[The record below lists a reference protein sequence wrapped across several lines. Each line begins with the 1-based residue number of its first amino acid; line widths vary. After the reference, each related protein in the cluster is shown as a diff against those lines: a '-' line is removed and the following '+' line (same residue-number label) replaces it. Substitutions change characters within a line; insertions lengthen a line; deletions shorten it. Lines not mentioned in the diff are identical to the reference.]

1 MEQGVATLAPG
12 LIVAWLLVAVGV
24 SALAVLL
31 YSAIRSRTSP
41 GNVEKAVQAFRSLDI
56 GAFRNLVDRDEEAFL
71 RDNLAPGKFRELKR
85 QRTWAAFLYASEA
98 GRAAAALA
106 MVGQAAQRSS
116 DPRIAASGAQV
127 AESALRL
134 RLQTIK
140 ASALLLAEFVLPDLQ
155 SRPIPSLVDQYE
167 RSSAALFRLAGFHS
181 ERASGQIPQV
191 VDTAS

>member
-12 LIVAWLLVAVGV
+12 LIVAWSLVAVGV

-31 YSAIRSRTSP
+31 YSAIHGRTSP

-71 RDNLAPGKFRELKR
+71 RDNLPPRKFREMKR
-85 QRTWAAFLYASEA
+85 QRTWVAFLYAWEA

-116 DPRIAASGAQV
+116 DSRIAASGAQV

-140 ASALLLAEFVLPDLQ
+140 ASALLLAELVLPDLQ
-155 SRPIPSLVDQYE
+155 SQPIPSLVDQYE
-167 RSSAALFRLAGFHS
+167 RSATALFRLAGFHS
-181 ERASGQIPQV
+181 ERPSGRIPQV
-191 VDTAS
+191 VDTPS